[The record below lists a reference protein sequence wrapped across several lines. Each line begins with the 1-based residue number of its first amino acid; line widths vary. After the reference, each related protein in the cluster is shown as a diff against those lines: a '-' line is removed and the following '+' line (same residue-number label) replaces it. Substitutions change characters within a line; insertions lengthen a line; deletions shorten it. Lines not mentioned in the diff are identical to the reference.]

1 MISLDFDFI
10 ISLLE
15 PFDKLYAGFS
25 GGLDSTVLLY
35 ALAKIPQLKAKL
47 TAVHVHHGLSP
58 NADTWKLHCEQF
70 CKRHDIPLIV
80 NHVHLNNSSNIEKT
94 AREKRYELFSALS
107 ESNTC
112 ILLGHHRDDQ
122 AETLLLQL
130 FRGAGLE
137 GLSAMPAWRSL
148 GKGLLFR
155 PLLDYTRAQ
164 IERYAINH
172 KLSWVDD
179 ESNQETHF
187 SRNYLRHNL
196 LPLIRERWPGV
207 DDNLVRTARHC
218 QQAQD
223 LLDQLA
229 LSDCPKL
236 NKPSQV
242 LDCADLLCLNSE
254 RLNNIIRYWLRQNQ
268 VLMPDALTFNRI
280 GSELLF
286 SRDDATPIV
295 SWGEVALRRY
305 RKALYLMINKPTGKL
320 SGLPWDNFP
329 EPLVIDSSSIA
340 AEPFNTG
347 VRVLEGDVIEIRFRQ
362 GGERMKIH
370 GQSKTLKKLFQEW
383 GIPQWQ
389 RDRIPLLY
397 INQEL
402 AMVVGYAISD
412 SFYQKDLP
420 FTFKIES
427 RVI

>member
-10 ISLLE
+10 SSLLE
-15 PFDKLYAGFS
+15 SFDKLYAGFS

-70 CKRHDIPLIV
+70 CRRHDIPLIV

-107 ESNTC
+107 ESKTC
-112 ILLGHHRDDQ
+112 LLLGHHRDDQ

-130 FRGAGLE
+130 FRGAGIE

-187 SRNYLRHNL
+187 SRNYLRHSL

-218 QQAQD
+218 QHAQD

-305 RKALYLMINKPTGKL
+305 RKALYLMINKPTEKL

-329 EPLVIDSSSIA
+329 EPLVIDSISIA
-340 AEPFNTG
+340 AEPFNSG

-362 GGERMKIH
+362 GGERVKIH

-389 RDRIPLLY
+389 RDRIPLMY

-402 AMVVGYAISD
+402 AMVVGYAVSD
-412 SFYQKDLP
+412 SFFQKDLP

-427 RVI
+427 LVI

>member
-1 MISLDFDFI
+1 MISLDFDCI
-10 ISLLE
+10 SSLLE

-35 ALAKIPQLKAKL
+35 ALAKKPQLKAKL

-58 NADTWKLHCEQF
+58 NADSWKLHCEQF
-70 CKRHDIPLIV
+70 CLRHDIPLIV
-80 NHVHLNNSSNIEKT
+80 YHVQLNTSSNIEKA
-94 AREKRYELFSALS
+94 AREKRYELFSSLS
-107 ESNTC
+107 GSNTC

-130 FRGAGLE
+130 FRGAGIE

-164 IERYAINH
+164 IELYAINH

-187 SRNYLRHNL
+187 SRNYLRHSI
-196 LPLIRERWPGV
+196 LPLIRVRWPGV
-207 DDNLVRTARHC
+207 EDNLIRTATHC
-218 QQAQD
+218 QQAQH

-236 NKPSQV
+236 HEPSLV
-242 LDCADLLCLNSE
+242 LDCADLLDLDND

-280 GSELLF
+280 IPELLL
-286 SRDDATPIV
+286 SREDATPLV
-295 SWGEVALRRY
+295 SWGECVLRRY
-305 RKALYLMINKPTGKL
+305 RKALHLMINKPTIKL
-320 SGLPWDNFP
+320 SALLWGNFP
-329 EPLVIDSSSIA
+329 EPLVIDSISIA
-340 AEPFNTG
+340 AKSFNTG
-347 VRVLEGDVIEIRFRQ
+347 VRVLPGDVIEIRFRQ

-370 GQSKTLKKLFQEW
+370 GHSKMLKKLFQEW
-383 GIPQWQ
+383 GVPQWQ
-389 RDRIPLLY
+389 RDRVPLLY

-412 SFYQKDLP
+412 SFFQNDLP
-420 FTFKIES
+420 FTFKIEG